1 MKTMELF
8 QTSFNCELLP
18 DSPHYPQ
25 RGYILFGAQRGR
37 SLWPRII
44 HTHTFYV
51 YTHSTG
57 NRPPHNRPVDIK
69 WPLHSLPRACAP
81 FWIEKLGNLSLKRN
95 KRAFD
100 AYQDNNVGYNLNMKQ
115 IPNCLGFF
123 FFMCVWIYLRK
134 RIRFNRKVDP
144 LSDQISIR
152 LQSLPVVAFI
162 VTLYSKLFQRQEVN
176 PLPSIRFEKE
186 SKNCIHRNAIK
197 IHEWNHSNNLVF
209 IHIFIGE
216 EKKNEGG
223 KD

>member
-57 NRPPHNRPVDIK
+57 NRPPHNRPVDMK
-69 WPLHSLPRACAP
+69 RPLHSLPRACAP
-81 FWIEKLGNLSLKRN
+81 FWIEKLSNLSLKRN

-100 AYQDNNVGYNLNMKQ
+100 AYQDNNVRYNLNMKQ

-123 FFMCVWIYLRK
+123 FLCVCEFIWGKGFGLIGKWTRFRIKFRFVFNHSPLLR
-134 RIRFNRKVDP
+134 
-144 LSDQISIR
+144 SS
-152 LQSLPVVAFI
+152 S
-162 VTLYSKLFQRQEVN
+162 
-176 PLPSIRFEKE
+176 PSIR
-186 SKNCIHRNAIK
+186 SYIK
-197 IHEWNHSNNLVF
+197 
-209 IHIFIGE
+209 GR
-216 EKKNEGG
+216 K
-223 KD
+223 